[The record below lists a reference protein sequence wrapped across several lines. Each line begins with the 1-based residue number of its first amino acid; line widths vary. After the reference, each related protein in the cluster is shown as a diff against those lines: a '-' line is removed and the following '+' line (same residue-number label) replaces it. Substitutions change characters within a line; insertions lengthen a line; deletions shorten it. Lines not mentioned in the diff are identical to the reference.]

1 MTTYGLTTTG
11 FVQKTL
17 ADLKAEVE
25 ASLRASFGNSIDL
38 SPQSVFGQ
46 LVGVLVDRLADLWSL
61 GGAVHAAFTPDGASG
76 TSLDDLCA
84 ITGTVRLAAVPS
96 TAEVLAAGLDTT
108 TIPAGSVV
116 TVGVAGTRFTT
127 DADATIDSGATTVR
141 VDSTAYGAGAV
152 IVYAANVYLCT
163 VGGTTGLTPPTGTG
177 TAIADG
183 TCTWRYVGTGNG
195 AQWIAVSSEDSGP
208 LAAPAY
214 TLDTIGTPTSGW
226 NGVINALDAT
236 PGRYLESD
244 AALRIRRELEI
255 RTSGK
260 ASLGAIRA
268 ALIDVDGVTSARV
281 FENPTDTTD
290 VNGLPPHSI
299 EALVTGGTDADVAAS
314 VFGEKAAGIA
324 TYGSSSATVTDAAG
338 GTHTVYFSRP
348 TPVPIYVTY
357 NLTVDLT
364 EWPADGAAQVKAAL
378 VAWGDAQVAG
388 KDVVS
393 SAAMA
398 QAFKVLG
405 VLDGVALLGTAP
417 SPTLPTTIAIG
428 TRSLATYDT
437 SRVVVNAIGGTP

>member
-11 FVQKTL
+11 FVQKTV
-17 ADLKAEVE
+17 ADLKAEIE
-25 ASLRASFGNSIDL
+25 AALRASFGNSIDL

-84 ITGTVRLAAVPS
+84 ITGTVRLAAAPS
-96 TAEVLAAGLDTT
+96 EVFLTLAGTT
-108 TIPAGSVV
+108 GTEVVDGSVV
-116 TVGVAGTRFTT
+116 TVGVAGTRFSNPDSVTLVA
-127 DADATIDSGATTVR
+127 ADAWVTSTLYTVGDAVARGGNIYVCTAQGTSGAGP
-141 VDSTAYGAGAV
+141 S
-152 IVYAANVYLCT
+152 
-163 VGGTTGLTPPTGTG
+163 GTG
-177 TAIADG
+177 TAIVDG
-183 TCTWRYVGTGNG
+183 TCTWRYMSAGTGV
-195 AQWIAVSSEDSGP
+195 AEFILFESEDNGP

-214 TLDTIGTPTSGW
+214 TLDTIGTPVSGW
-226 NGVINALDAT
+226 AAAINTLDAS

-260 ASLGAIRA
+260 ASLDAIRA
-268 ALIDVDGVTSARV
+268 ALIDVDDVTSARV
-281 FENPTDTTD
+281 FENPTDVTD

-314 VFGEKAAGIA
+314 VFSEKAAGIA
-324 TYGSSSATVTDAAG
+324 TYGSSSAVVTDAAG

-348 TPVPIYVTY
+348 TLVPIYVTY
-357 NLTVDLT
+357 NLTVDLA
-364 EWPADGAAQVKAAL
+364 EWPADGAAQVQAAL

-398 QAFKVLG
+398 QAFRVLG
-405 VLDGVALLGTAP
+405 VLDGAALLGTAP
-417 SPTLPTTIAIG
+417 SPTLPTTIAINM
-428 TRSLATYDT
+428 RQLATYDT
-437 SRVVVNAIGGTP
+437 SRVVVTATGGTP

>member
-11 FVQKTL
+11 FVQKTV

-25 ASLRASFGNSIDL
+25 AALRASFGNSIDL

-76 TSLDDLCA
+76 TSLDDLAA

-96 TAEVLAAGLDTT
+96 DVFVYAAGTVGTL
-108 TIPAGSVV
+108 IPSGSVV
-116 TVGVAGTRFTT
+116 TVGAAGTRFV
-127 DADATIDSGATTVR
+127 TTV
-141 VDSTAYGAGAV
+141 SYTLAAAALWTTGTAYDVGAMRQNGGNA
-152 IVYAANVYLCT
+152 YLCT
-163 VGGTTGLTPPTGTG
+163 VAGTSGAGPSGTG
-177 TAIADG
+177 TAIVDG
-183 TCTWRYVGTGNG
+183 TCTWRFMASSTGTRRLYC
-195 AQWIAVSSEDSGP
+195 VSEDNGP

-214 TLDTIGTPTSGW
+214 TLDTIGTPVAGW
-226 NGVINALDAT
+226 TFALNVLDAT

-260 ASLGAIRA
+260 ASLDAIRA
-268 ALIDVDGVTSARV
+268 ALIDVDDVTSARV
-281 FENPTDTTD
+281 FENPTDVTD

-299 EALVTGGTDADVAAS
+299 EALVTGGADADVAAS
-314 VFGEKAAGIA
+314 VFSEKAAGIA
-324 TYGSSSATVTDAAG
+324 TYGSSSEVVTDAAG

-357 NLTVDLT
+357 NLTVDLA
-364 EWPADGAAQVKAAL
+364 EWPADGAAQVQAAL

-417 SPTLPTTIAIG
+417 SPTLPTTIAINM
-428 TRSLATYDT
+428 RQLATYDT
-437 SRVVVNAIGGTP
+437 SRVVVTATGGTP